1 MKSYR
6 VGIVGFGWVAG
17 AHLKTFSELPSFQ
30 PVAILSRRKLDAAA
44 LKAQYGV
51 ELKSLQ

>member
-17 AHLKTFSELPSFQ
+17 AHLKTFSELPNFQ
-30 PVAILSRRKLDAAA
+30 PVAILSRQEARSGR
-44 LKAQYGV
+44 AQGAV
-51 ELKSLQ
+51 RAWS